1 MIDVE
6 TKASIRETAIVQ
18 AGQFYEPDFSDE
30 DLDSLVWDLE
40 IDSAAAHGFDIHDDE
55 EAAVA
60 AQDIYREAF
69 LTAVGRNLDAL
80 YRRKQQ
86 AHAAK
91 YGL

>member
-6 TKASIRETAIVQ
+6 TEASIRETAIVQ
-18 AGQFYEPDFSDE
+18 AGQFYEPDLSDE

-40 IDSAAAHGFDIHDDE
+40 IDSA
-55 EAAVA
+55 VA
-60 AQDIYREAF
+60 YREAF
-69 LTAVGRNLDAL
+69 LAAVGRNLDAL
-80 YRRKQQ
+80 YRQKQQ

>member
-6 TKASIRETAIVQ
+6 TEASIRETAIVQ
-18 AGQFYEPDFSDE
+18 AGQFYEPDLSDE

-40 IDSAAAHGFDIHDDE
+40 IDSAVAHGFDIHEDE
-55 EAAVA
+55 GAAVA

-69 LTAVGRNLDAL
+69 LAAVGRNLDAL
-80 YRRKQQ
+80 YRQKQQ